1 MSAHS
6 PLSTASR
13 NARSL
18 HRFVSLDSAWALLWI
33 LLTAFLGY
41 VATTSFLSGGLVLP
55 AQPIN
60 SMGVACGSESGALSQ
75 PYLFFAP
82 TSTMTALQTV
92 CVSSCPNT
100 EADMLTCNATHV
112 ALSSSSATCPQG
124 NMINVTGYPTSVMLQ
139 HCIPTAEALSTV
151 GLNFTSSVQAVL
163 QYRVCCCVQRLCPRA
178 LPSRPGE
185 FASFLPPVNH
195 RR

>member
-1 MSAHS
+1 MRGGGGRYYNSAYQQGYSVCSTMSAHS

-60 SMGVACGSESGALSQ
+60 SMGVACGSESEALSQ

-112 ALSSSSATCPQG
+112 ALSTTLHTNSRSAEHSGAQLHIVGASCIAVQSMLLRSATVPSCP
-124 NMINVTGYPTSVMLQ
+124 
-139 HCIPTAEALSTV
+139 ALV
-151 GLNFTSSVQAVL
+151 
-163 QYRVCCCVQRLCPRA
+163 
-178 LPSRPGE
+178 PG
-185 FASFLPPVNH
+185 
-195 RR
+195 